1 MGTGRLNS
9 QTPKYQGCV
18 CVCMCMCVCV
28 CWCMYVMLIHLY
40 AFCVIQYQP
49 FKTKTQHVASIH
61 ICNCHFYIMLLIY
74 SNSIS
79 SKHQHWTNGLTDI
92 SNFHCVKTKA
102 KCQFWNKTLICLLKL
117 TGHVRCD
124 TLVYEQPPYRYC
136 STKLTTY
143 PSNKSLQ
150 QVTERTH
157 FCRFPVQ
164 VLIVWAHFLDIL
176 SNDARIVQVLLLLAC
191 LTLIIYTL
199 ASFMWVRNH

>member
-1 MGTGRLNS
+1 
-9 QTPKYQGCV
+9 
-18 CVCMCMCVCV
+18 
-28 CWCMYVMLIHLY
+28 
-40 AFCVIQYQP
+40 
-49 FKTKTQHVASIH
+49 
-61 ICNCHFYIMLLIY
+61 MLLIY
-74 SNSIS
+74 NNSIS

-150 QVTERTH
+150 QVTEGTY

-176 SNDARIVQVLLLLAC
+176 SSDARIVQVLLLLAC
-191 LTLIIYTL
+191 LTLITHSHLLCESEIIKTENL
-199 ASFMWVRNH
+199 VLSQTWFMASTVTCGRSVRCCHV